1 MAAFAL
7 VVHRRRDEAV
17 RVARETAA
25 WLNERGYEVRLPAE
39 DADLVDVPECG
50 VEPEKLAAGLDLA
63 ISLGG
68 DGTMLRAVELV
79 SREGVPVLG
88 VNVGRLGY
96 LTHLEA
102 AQVPAAL
109 ELFLAGA
116 YQVEERMTLAV
127 EVEAVSSD
135 VPARALWALNE
146 AVIEKASAGH
156 TIHASVTIDGT
167 FFTSYAADGLIVAT
181 PTGSTAYAF
190 SVRGPIVSP
199 RLRALILTPVSPHM
213 LFDRSLVLDDRER
226 VRIELID
233 DRPAMLTVDGRE
245 LGLLSRGDAIIC
257 SAGAHTARFVTFEPR
272 DFFRIV
278 KTKFGLAD
286 R

>member
-7 VVHRRRDEAV
+7 VVHRQRGEAV
-17 RVARETAA
+17 RVARETAT
-25 WLNERGYEVRLPAE
+25 WLSERGHEVRLPLD
-39 DADLVDVPECG
+39 DAGLVDVPECG
-50 VEPEKLAAGLDLA
+50 VEAEKLAAGLDLA

-109 ELFLAGA
+109 ELFLGGA

-127 EVEAVSSD
+127 EVEAQSSD

-146 AVIEKASAGH
+146 AVIEKASAG
-156 TIHASVTIDGT
+156 
-167 FFTSYAADGLIVAT
+167 
-181 PTGSTAYAF
+181 
-190 SVRGPIVSP
+190 
-199 RLRALILTPVSPHM
+199 
-213 LFDRSLVLDDRER
+213 
-226 VRIELID
+226 
-233 DRPAMLTVDGRE
+233 
-245 LGLLSRGDAIIC
+245 
-257 SAGAHTARFVTFEPR
+257 
-272 DFFRIV
+272 
-278 KTKFGLAD
+278 
-286 R
+286 

>member
-17 RVARETAA
+17 RVARETAT
-25 WLNERGYEVRLPAE
+25 WLNERGHEVRLPAE

-116 YQVEERMTLAV
+116 YPVEERMTLAV